1 MVSIDLELIKMLLK
15 NTFRLL
21 LNDFEVVQ
29 LSFVISLMLTFLYRS
44 LN

>member
-15 NTFRLL
+15 NKFRLL
-21 LNDFEVVQ
+21 LNDSEVLQ
-29 LSFVISLMLTFLYRS
+29 LSFIISLMLTFLYQS